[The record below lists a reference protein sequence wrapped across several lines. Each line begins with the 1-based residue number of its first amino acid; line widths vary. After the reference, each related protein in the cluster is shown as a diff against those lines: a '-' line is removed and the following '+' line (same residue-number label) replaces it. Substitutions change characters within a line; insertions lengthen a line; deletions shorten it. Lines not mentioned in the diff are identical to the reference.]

1 MGAIRLAYYRSRNC
15 NVFKTRQRT
24 MKLEIQI
31 QELDKESEPNWEG
44 MGVDRPKGKRAYK
57 FRRCMID
64 TYDIEYVKE
73 YTDDKSIL
81 KCTWMEVE
89 VIVVGSYDDL
99 TIKINDL
106 ENSYLEFE
114 DETE

>member
-1 MGAIRLAYYRSRNC
+1 MGNSITYFRNHFSI
-15 NVFKTRQRT
+15 VFKAKERT

-73 YTDDKSIL
+73 YTEDKSIL
-81 KCTWMEVE
+81 KCTWMEIE
-89 VIVVGSYDDL
+89 VVVLKNYDDL
-99 TIKINDL
+99 TIQINDL
-106 ENSYLEFE
+106 ENSYLEYE
-114 DETE
+114 DE